1 MRSGNRCEDGEGEI
15 STGYTAVEAAV
26 GAVNGTVRRGM
37 AQQLAVVSEA
47 LVGVSAAQKM
57 VGEL

>member
-1 MRSGNRCEDGEGEI
+1 MAIGAK
-15 STGYTAVEAAV
+15 TGTVRYQLVTAVEAAV

-47 LVGVSAAQKM
+47 LVGVNAAQKM